1 MTLIDL
7 FLDHLLCACYW
18 VGAIMVGKAPL
29 PTMQATLIKLN
40 SLSKMTCGLES
51 LIRKGSGE
59 IDILASLLAAE

>member
-1 MTLIDL
+1 
-7 FLDHLLCACYW
+7 
-18 VGAIMVGKAPL
+18 MVGKAPL